1 MSYANQVVI
10 GPEFFKKA
18 FNDYTNWRWA
28 IVREYMQNSIDAGSK
43 NINVTIEKVPQGTR
57 MIVKND
63 GAPMTKEILVN
74 KLLSLGG
81 SGKNFQGSVGGFG
94 KAKEILY
101 YAHKSYKIESGNH
114 IVTGSGAGYDLAEQP
129 HVNGTT
135 SEVIIDGD
143 WVSSLQ
149 TNVQS
154 FAATAQW
161 DGTLT
166 CNGQELATNL
176 RKGSPRRELDF
187 GTVYT
192 NKSFNKKLV
201 VRIGGIPMFI
211 TYVDYPDCVLVEL
224 NGSSA
229 DVLASNRDVL
239 RYPFCN
245 QLDEFISEIAMNKR
259 TAMKR
264 RDRSDYRHYAG
275 DRLAG
280 RVKSFNVVSAVLP
293 TVSSEAP
300 VAPRVEAEASV
311 PVEESGASAPV
322 QARDPGL
329 RPNVA
334 EVMSHTQ
341 AVRSALSEEFVV
353 KNNTCAEVPA
363 YYLPD
368 SGEFSSYSLK
378 LVKIWSRLLVQL
390 HTTFEVNSNFSV
402 GFLFDESVEAERETH
417 DDYGIV
423 YYVSPA
429 KWEKA
434 NWAKRFKLTDRGALI
449 FLALH
454 EFVHHYVE
462 RHDEDYAAKLTDM
475 SAVVYEKRKDF
486 TWCFNS

>member
-1 MSYANQVVI
+1 MTGVQTCALPICVFGVHQVGSRLYFEVPTAELGKDFVI
-10 GPEFFKKA
+10 TTVLAATPNSIGINGTLGPDLLVRWERRDNRILLRNVNYNNIATDTSLSTPKAMNLIQFYPIIAAFNVEAYGKDSAAVIEVTRLFTGGVPEFTANGRRATVDATRSFI
-18 FNDYTNWRWA
+18 DRWA
-28 IVREYMQNSIDAGSK
+28 AFSK

-101 YAHKSYKIESGNH
+101 YAHKRYKIASGNH

-259 TAMKR
+259 TAMKQI
-264 RDRSDYRHYAG
+264 
-275 DRLAG
+275 G
-280 RVKSFNVVSAVLP
+280 RAHV
-293 TVSSEAP
+293 
-300 VAPRVEAEASV
+300 
-311 PVEESGASAPV
+311 
-322 QARDPGL
+322 
-329 RPNVA
+329 
-334 EVMSHTQ
+334 
-341 AVRSALSEEFVV
+341 
-353 KNNTCAEVPA
+353 
-363 YYLPD
+363 
-368 SGEFSSYSLK
+368 
-378 LVKIWSRLLVQL
+378 
-390 HTTFEVNSNFSV
+390 
-402 GFLFDESVEAERETH
+402 
-417 DDYGIV
+417 
-423 YYVSPA
+423 
-429 KWEKA
+429 
-434 NWAKRFKLTDRGALI
+434 
-449 FLALH
+449 
-454 EFVHHYVE
+454 
-462 RHDEDYAAKLTDM
+462 
-475 SAVVYEKRKDF
+475 
-486 TWCFNS
+486 